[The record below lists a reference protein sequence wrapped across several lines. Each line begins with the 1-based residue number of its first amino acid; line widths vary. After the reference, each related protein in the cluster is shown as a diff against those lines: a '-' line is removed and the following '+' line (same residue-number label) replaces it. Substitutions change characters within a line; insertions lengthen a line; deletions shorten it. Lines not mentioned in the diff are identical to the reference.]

1 MEYSF
6 QPLAFL
12 LFAIIVGVT
21 LAVSFWAARRVKTSS
36 HYFVAGGGVKWL
48 MNGIAFAGDYLSA
61 ASFLGIAGMIAFSGF
76 DGFMYSIGFLA
87 GWIVALLLVAEP
99 LRRMGKYT
107 FGDALVSVFKS
118 KRVRLASAV
127 SALVV
132 SVFYLIPQIVGAGSI
147 VQPLLGLQ
155 YEVGVVIVGAL
166 VILIVA
172 TAGMVSTT
180 YVQFIKGFLLLLA
193 ALGLTIGVLIVAGKD
208 PVSFITTIL
217 NGDVLL
223 PSGKTVTG
231 DVFLSPGLKYKNPL
245 DFASLA
251 LGLILGTA
259 ALPHVLIRYYTVPTP
274 ADARKSTVVAIGA
287 IGVFYV
293 LTLFLG
299 LGANYFR
306 TYDATN
312 QNLSAPLLANFIGGE
327 LFFAFISSIAFA
339 TILGTVAGLIMA
351 AAGAIAHDIYT
362 EYLGHNMSDVA
373 TLRLS
378 KLTAVGV
385 GILAILLGIVAKGQ
399 NVAFLVGL
407 AFAIAASAN
416 LPALLCTIFWK
427 GARERGIVGG
437 IWTGLVSSTLLIIV
451 SPTVMGAGA
460 LFPLENPGIVS
471 IPLSLAVTVILSVT
485 DKKA

>member
-1 MEYSF
+1 
-6 QPLAFL
+6 
-12 LFAIIVGVT
+12 
-21 LAVSFWAARRVKTSS
+21 
-36 HYFVAGGGVKWL
+36 
-48 MNGIAFAGDYLSA
+48 
-61 ASFLGIAGMIAFSGF
+61 
-76 DGFMYSIGFLA
+76 
-87 GWIVALLLVAEP
+87 
-99 LRRMGKYT
+99 
-107 FGDALVSVFKS
+107 
-118 KRVRLASAV
+118 
-127 SALVV
+127 
-132 SVFYLIPQIVGAGSI
+132 
-147 VQPLLGLQ
+147 
-155 YEVGVVIVGAL
+155 VGVVIVGAL

-193 ALGLTIGVLIVAGKD
+193 ALGLTIGVLVMAGKD
-208 PVSFITTIL
+208 PVGFISTIL
-217 NGDVLL
+217 NSSSVTL
-223 PSGKTVTG
+223 PGGKTVAG

-251 LGLILGTA
+251 MGLILGTA

-299 LGANYFR
+299 LGANYFM
-306 TYDATN
+306 TYDPTN
-312 QNLSAPLLANFIGGE
+312 QNLSAPLLAHYIGGE

-362 EYLGHNMSDVA
+362 EYLGHKMTDEA

-385 GILAILLGIVAKGQ
+385 GVLAILLGIVAKGQ

-427 GARERGIVGG
+427 GARERGIVAG
-437 IWTGLVSSTLLIIV
+437 IWTGLITSTLLIIV

-471 IPLSLAVTVILSVT
+471 IPLSLAVTILLSIT
-485 DKKA
+485 DKSG